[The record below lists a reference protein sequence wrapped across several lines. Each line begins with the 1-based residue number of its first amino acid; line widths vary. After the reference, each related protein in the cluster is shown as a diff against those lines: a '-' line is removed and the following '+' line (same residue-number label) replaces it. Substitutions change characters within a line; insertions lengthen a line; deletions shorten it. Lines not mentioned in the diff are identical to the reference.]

1 MTIAEKVG
9 VENFWQPGSKTPMII
24 ALLQRTLE
32 YRRDRFE
39 QLVLEI
45 VRGGIAYRQKQQN
58 PIRSDEIRALNGH
71 LLELKFKFP
80 DLWDSAFLTAL
91 DRNSGERAQSQ
102 VDAAIAREQQKAIDE
117 SERSA
122 TLRRLQDEFFSLHQ
136 EPSPQVAGLKF
147 EKVLNQLFEVNGL
160 APRQSFRVVGEQIDG
175 SFDLDQETYLVEA
188 KWQKEPVFE
197 ADLLVFR
204 GKIEGKSAFTRGL
217 FVSLNGISDGARQA
231 IVHGK
236 QPTFFI
242 IDGYDLTMVL
252 GRSGYPRRF
261 LEAKTTRLG
270 GRRPSNRPFSPTLA
284 RITCIVVT

>member
-1 MTIAEKVG
+1 M
-9 VENFWQPGSKTPMII
+9 
-24 ALLQRTLE
+24 
-32 YRRDRFE
+32 
-39 QLVLEI
+39 
-45 VRGGIAYRQKQQN
+45 
-58 PIRSDEIRALNGH
+58 
-71 LLELKFKFP
+71 
-80 DLWDSAFLTAL
+80 
-91 DRNSGERAQSQ
+91 
-102 VDAAIAREQQKAIDE
+102 DAAIAREQQKATDE

-136 EPSPQVAGLKF
+136 EPSPQAAGLKF

-188 KWQKEPVFE
+188 KWQKEPISE

-204 GKIEGKSAFTRGL
+204 GKIEGKSAFTRGV

-252 GRSGYPRRF
+252 AGQV
-261 LEAKTTRLG
+261 
-270 GRRPSNRPFSPTLA
+270 TLA
-284 RITCIVVT
+284 AFLRQRRRVLAEEGEVIVPFPQLWLGSRASSSRSRPTSACTGPRQRASPAGYGQ